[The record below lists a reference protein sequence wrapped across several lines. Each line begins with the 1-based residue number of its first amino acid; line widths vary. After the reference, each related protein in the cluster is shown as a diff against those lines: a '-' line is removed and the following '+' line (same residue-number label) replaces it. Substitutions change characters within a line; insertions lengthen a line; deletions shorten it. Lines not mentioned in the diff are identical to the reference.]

1 MRVRQASFAWSAP
14 VPPVYANGKNFGG
27 KTPFNPFRLVLGLI
41 TLPIW
46 LPFWLLRLLWQMSC
60 GSAPDSEPEAAEG
73 GDIART
79 VGPPR
84 LVLKGI
90 DLEVEAGSLCVLV
103 GAVGAGKTSLIHALL
118 GEMEHEGG
126 DVDLA
131 GSVAYTAQ
139 SAFVM
144 NDTVRN
150 NILFGCEWDEARYSE
165 VVQVCSLKSDLEQ
178 LPAGDMTQV
187 GERGITLSGGQKQ
200 RVGLARA
207 CYSNKDVVILDDP
220 LSAVDAHVGHHIFEH
235 CIGRFLKKKT
245 VIMSC
250 HQLQYV
256 ASADQIVLLDGETIT
271 ENWSG
276 SYADLLAGDLHLSE
290 LMREY
295 GASAAESEPATA
307 PAPEPEPE
315 PSPELEQ
322 EAAAPVTKSDVQQKK
337 DGKTMTTEERE
348 TGRVKLEVYAS
359 YATIFGGCAF
369 LMVFV
374 WFMAGQLA
382 QVVTDW
388 WMGRWS
394 SSGEDP
400 TVNEK
405 WVVGFTRRCDEHEEP
420 EANDCW
426 SRNSLL
432 YYYIVCV
439 ALPRLPLPL
448 LQCPHTDP

>member
-1 MRVRQASFAWSAP
+1 MYEAG
-14 VPPVYANGKNFGG
+14 NNFGA
-27 KTPFNPFRLVLGLI
+27 KKPFHPFKLVLGLI
-41 TLPIW
+41 TLPFW
-46 LPFWLLRLLWQMSC
+46 LPFWLLRLMWRKSC
-60 GSAPDSEPEAAEG
+60 GSSPDSEPEAAEG

-79 VGPPR
+79 AGPPR

-90 DLEVEAGSLCVLV
+90 ELEVEAGSLCVLV

-118 GEMEHEGG
+118 GEMEHDGG
-126 DVDLA
+126 DVELA

-150 NILFGCEWDEARYSE
+150 NILFGCEWDEARYNE
-165 VVQVCSLKSDLEQ
+165 VIRVCSLKSDLEQ
-178 LPAGDMTQV
+178 LPSGDMTQV

-207 CYSNKDVVILDDP
+207 CFSNKDVVFLDDP

-235 CIGRFLKKKT
+235 CIGKFLKQKT

-256 ASADQIVLLDGETIT
+256 ASADQIVLLDGETIK

-276 SYADLLAGDLHLSE
+276 SYAELLAGDLHLSA

-295 GASAAESEPATA
+295 GASAAESEPE
-307 PAPEPEPE
+307 PEPVPDPDPDPEPEPE
-315 PSPELEQ
+315 P
-322 EAAAPVTKSDVQQKK
+322 EAAALVAKNDAQKKK

-348 TGRVKLEVYAS
+348 TGRVKLEVYVS
-359 YATIFGGCAF
+359 YATVFGACAF

-400 TVNEK
+400 TVDEK
-405 WVVGFTRRCDEHEEP
+405 WVAGFTRKCAANEEP

-426 SRNSLL
+426 SKDSLL
-432 YYYIVCV
+432 YYYIVIWAV
-439 ALPRLPLPL
+439 FSLVQAVFAPIKALTVR
-448 LQCPHTDP
+448 